1 MGDFAEREA
10 LAQDLQGESNVI
22 AAYPAPMRNQEAISR
37 AVDAGWRQ
45 VEVEAISNHE
55 YMSNAQRYIWSDDY
69 GEVGPIVPE
78 LEEVLFKLDNRVKA
92 GKGLEE

>member
-45 VEVEAISNHE
+45 VEVEAQMLKDTFGQMIMVRLDQSYQNSKKFCSNLTIE
-55 YMSNAQRYIWSDDY
+55 SKQ
-69 GEVGPIVPE
+69 
-78 LEEVLFKLDNRVKA
+78 VKV
-92 GKGLEE
+92 